1 LNKNDLLP
9 LYVMTSSFEQQ
20 DAVQR
25 VKDAAQIVDI
35 IGECVSLKRAGA
47 NMKGLCPFH
56 AEKTPSFIVNP
67 VRQSFH
73 CFGCGEGGDVFN
85 FMMKYYNLTF
95 PESLK
100 QLAQRYHISLPEK
113 EYRSEDQGKAEK
125 RQKLFDANERAAR
138 MYHEYLLNHD
148 GGAQARDYLK
158 KREIAGKMITTF
170 MMGYAP
176 VGWDFLSNKVAKSSI
191 TMAEAEE
198 AGLLVRK
205 ERGGFYDRF
214 RDRILFPI
222 FDLTGRVVGFGGRI
236 LGEGEPKYLNTP
248 ETLIF
253 DKSRML
259 FGLFQHRDAI
269 RKTRKA
275 VVVEGNFDLLALAS
289 YGVDN
294 VVAPLGTAL
303 TQPQIRLLKGY
314 ADEVILL
321 FDGDEAGVKAAMRSV
336 PLFLAEQVTAR
347 VALLPAMHDPDTYI
361 RAHGKEGLEKYLINA
376 LPMLEFAFEHLKDRH
391 GMSMTGKG
399 KILEELEPLIQASG
413 SSPFQQSVLIS
424 EFSNKL
430 DLDPDQIMQGFKAAA
445 RKKSRHKSQLVN
457 VGPAKEETVKVNIRL
472 PRIQAQLIEFLIF
485 HPRYLKRFLEAG
497 IEEILAENPASNI
510 LNALQQLAAENVTI
524 GPEQLMENLP
534 EGPERSYVS
543 RLLIT
548 SPFLRR
554 HDQEKLA
561 ENVADEMLVWL
572 VRYRF
577 KKEIQQLSEEIRKAQ
592 QNKDKK
598 LLEELLLRKAELNKY
613 LASMNVGDN

>member
-1 LNKNDLLP
+1 M
-9 LYVMTSSFEQQ
+9 VMISSFEQK

-73 CFGCGEGGDVFN
+73 CFGCSEGGDVFS
-85 FMMKYYNLTF
+85 FMMKFYNLTF
-95 PESLK
+95 PETLE
-100 QLAQRYHISLPEK
+100 QLAQRYHITLPERK
-113 EYRSEDQGKAEK
+113 FSSEDQGKAEK
-125 RQKLFDANERAAR
+125 RQKLFDTNERAAR
-138 MYHEYLLNHD
+138 LYHEYLLNHAA
-148 GGAQARDYLK
+148 GAQARDYLK
-158 KREIAGKMITTF
+158 NREITQEMITTF
-170 MMGYAP
+170 KLGYAP
-176 VGWDFLSNKVAKSSI
+176 EGWDFLSTKVAKSSI
-191 TMAEAEE
+191 PLAEAEE

-222 FDLTGRVVGFGGRI
+222 FELTGRIVGFGGRI
-236 LGEGEPKYLNTP
+236 LSEGEPKYLNTP

-269 RKTRKA
+269 RKTRQA

-289 YGVDN
+289 YGLDN

-303 TQPQIRLLKGY
+303 TQAQIRLLKGY

-321 FDGDEAGVKAAMRSV
+321 FDGDEAGIKAAMRSV
-336 PLFLAEQVTAR
+336 SLFLAEQVSAR

-361 RAHGKEGLEKYLINA
+361 RAHGKEGLEKKLMSA
-376 LPMLEFAFEHLKDRH
+376 LPILEFAFEHLRDKH
-391 GMSMTGKG
+391 GTSMTGKG

-430 DLDPDQIMQGFKAAA
+430 GLDPEQVMRGFKTAA
-445 RKKSRHKSQLVN
+445 RKKNLNKPARAYAGSTKKESASVN
-457 VGPAKEETVKVNIRL
+457 TQL
-472 PRIQAQLIEFLIF
+472 PRKQAQLLDFLIF
-485 HPRYLKRFLEAG
+485 YPRYLKRFLEAG
-497 IEEILAENPASNI
+497 IEEILVENRVSNI
-510 LNALQQLAAENVTI
+510 FNALQQLSVENEEY
-524 GPEQLMENLP
+524 GPEQLLQNLP
-534 EGPERSYVS
+534 EGPERSYIS
-543 RLLIT
+543 RLLT
-548 SPFLRR
+548 SSPFLEQV
-554 HDQEKLA
+554 DQENLTEDMA
-561 ENVADEMLVWL
+561 EEMLVWL

-577 KKEIQQLSEEIRKAQ
+577 KKEIQQLSEEIRNAQ
-592 QNKDKK
+592 QNQDQK
-598 LLEELLLRKAELNKY
+598 LLEELLLRKADLNKH
-613 LASMNVGDN
+613 LAEMNVGDN

>member
-1 LNKNDLLP
+1 
-9 LYVMTSSFEQQ
+9 MTSSFEQK

-35 IGECVSLKRAGA
+35 IGECVSLKRSGA

-56 AEKTPSFIVNP
+56 GEKTPSFMVNP
-67 VRQSFH
+67 ARQTFH
-73 CFGCGEGGDVFN
+73 CFGCGEGGDAFS

-95 PESLK
+95 PETLQ
-100 QLAQRYHISLPEK
+100 QLAQRYQITLPEK
-113 EYRSEDQGKAEK
+113 QFSSEDQGKAEK

-138 MYHEYLLNHD
+138 MYHEYLLHHA
-148 GGAQARDYLK
+148 GGTPAREYLK
-158 KREIAGKMITTF
+158 KREITPEMIAAF
-170 MMGYAP
+170 QLGYAP
-176 VGWDFLSNKVAKSSI
+176 AGWDFLSSKVARSSI
-191 TMAEAEE
+191 SLAEVEE

-214 RDRILFPI
+214 RDRVLFPI
-222 FDLTGRVVGFGGRI
+222 YELTGRIVGFGGRI

-253 DKSRML
+253 DKSRIL

-321 FDGDEAGVKAAMRSV
+321 FDGDEAGIKAAMRAV
-336 PLFLAEQVTAR
+336 PLFLAEQVAAR
-347 VALLPAMHDPDTYI
+347 VALLPARHDPDTYI
-361 RAHGKEGLEKYLINA
+361 RAHGRKGLEEYLVNA
-376 LPMLEFAFEHLKDRH
+376 LPILEFAFEHLQEKH

-399 KILEELEPLIQASG
+399 KILEELEPFIQASG

-430 DLDPDQIMQGFKAAA
+430 GLDPDQVMRGFKAAA
-445 RKKSRHKSQLVN
+445 RKKSQGLPGDAN
-457 VGPAKEETVKVNIRL
+457 VGPAKGAAATVNIQL
-472 PRIQAQLIEFLIF
+472 PRKQAQLLDFLIF
-485 HPRYLKRFLEAG
+485 YPRYVQRFVAAG
-497 IEEILAENPASNI
+497 IEDILVESRASAI
-510 LNALQQLAAENVTI
+510 LGALQQLAAANEVVS
-524 GPEQLMENLP
+524 PEQLMDTLP

-543 RLLIT
+543 RLLIS
-548 SPFLRR
+548 SPFLKQY
-554 HDQEKLA
+554 DQEQLA
-561 ENVADEMLVWL
+561 ENMAEEMLVWL
-572 VRYRF
+572 VHYRF
-577 KKEIQQLSEEIRKAQ
+577 KKEIKHLSEEIRIAQ
-592 QNKDKK
+592 QNQDQK
-598 LLEELLLRKAELNKY
+598 LLGELLLRKAELNKY
-613 LASMNVGDN
+613 LAAMNVGDS

>member
-1 LNKNDLLP
+1 
-9 LYVMTSSFEQQ
+9 MTSSFEQK

-25 VKDAAQIVDI
+25 VKDAAQIADI

-56 AEKTPSFIVNP
+56 AEKTPSFMVNP
-67 VRQSFH
+67 ARQSFH
-73 CFGCGEGGDVFN
+73 CFGCGEGGDVFS

-95 PESLK
+95 FETLK
-100 QLAQRYHISLPEK
+100 ELAQRYQITLPE
-113 EYRSEDQGKAEK
+113 RHSSAEDGGKAEK
-125 RQKLFDANERAAR
+125 RQKLFDANERAAL
-138 MYHEYLLNHD
+138 MYHEYLLNNP
-148 GGAQARDYLK
+148 GGALARDYLK
-158 KREIAGKMITTF
+158 KRAITGEMISTF
-170 MMGYAP
+170 KLGYAP
-176 VGWDFLSNKVAKSSI
+176 AGWNFLSNKVAKSSI
-191 TMAEAEE
+191 TLEEAEE

-222 FDLTGRVVGFGGRI
+222 SELTGRVVGFGGRI

-253 DKSRML
+253 DKSRIL

-269 RKTRKA
+269 RKTRQA

-289 YGVDN
+289 YGIDN

-314 ADEVILL
+314 TDEVVLL
-321 FDGDEAGVKAAMRSV
+321 FDGDEAGIKAAMRAV
-336 PLFLAEQVTAR
+336 PLFLAEQVAAR

-361 RAHGKEGLEKYLINA
+361 RAHGKDGLEKYLVSA
-376 LPMLEFAFEHLKDRH
+376 LPTLEFAFEHLQNKH

-430 DLDPDQIMQGFKAAA
+430 GLDPDQVMQGFKAAG
-445 RKKSRHKSQLVN
+445 RKKSRERPGGIN
-457 VGPAKEETVKVNIRL
+457 VGPAKKEPAKTDIQL
-472 PRIQAQLIEFLIF
+472 PRKQAQLLEFLIF
-485 HPRYLKRFLEAG
+485 YPRYLKRFLEAG
-497 IEEILAENPASNI
+497 IEDILVDSLAGNILDALQKLTAENEA
-510 LNALQQLAAENVTI
+510 V
-524 GPEQLMENLP
+524 GPEQLMENLQ

-543 RLLIT
+543 RLLIS
-548 SPFLRR
+548 SPFLRQ
-554 HDQEKLA
+554 DEQEELI
-561 ENVADEMLVWL
+561 DEMAEEVLIWL

-577 KKEIQQLSEEIRKAQ
+577 KKEIRQLSEEIQNAQ
-592 QNKDKK
+592 QNQDHKQ
-598 LLEELLLRKAELNKY
+598 LEELLLRKAALNKH
-613 LASMNVGDN
+613 LASMNDGGN

>member
-1 LNKNDLLP
+1 
-9 LYVMTSSFEQQ
+9 MASSFEQK

-25 VKDAAQIVDI
+25 VKEAAQIVDI
-35 IGECVSLKRAGA
+35 IGECISLKRAGA
-47 NMKGLCPFH
+47 NLKGLCPFH
-56 AEKTPSFIVNP
+56 AEKTPSFMVNP

-73 CFGCGEGGDVFN
+73 CFGCGEGGDVFS

-95 PESLK
+95 PETLK
-100 QLAQRYHISLPEK
+100 QLAQRYHITLPEK
-113 EYRSEDQGKAEK
+113 QYSFEDQGKAEK

-138 MYHEYLLNHD
+138 MYHEYLQNHA
-148 GGAQARDYLK
+148 GGSQARDYLK
-158 KREIAGKMITTF
+158 KREISGEMIDTF
-170 MMGYAP
+170 LLGYAP
-176 VGWDFLSNKVAKSSI
+176 AGWDFLSNKVAKSSI
-191 TMAEAEE
+191 TLAEAEE

-205 ERGGFYDRF
+205 DRGGFYDRF

-236 LGEGEPKYLNTP
+236 IGQGEPKYLNTP

-303 TQPQIRLLKGY
+303 TQSQIRLLKGY

-321 FDGDEAGVKAAMRSV
+321 FDGDEAGIKAAMRSI
-336 PLFLAEQVTAR
+336 PLFLAEQVAAR
-347 VALLPAMHDPDTYI
+347 VALLPAMHDPDSYI
-361 RAHGKEGLEKYLINA
+361 RAHGREGLTTFLVNA
-376 LPMLEFAFEHLKDRH
+376 LPMLEFAFEHLKDKY

-399 KILEELEPLIQASG
+399 KILAELEPLIEASG
-413 SSPFQQSVLIS
+413 SSPFQHSVLIS

-430 DLDPDQIMQGFKAAA
+430 GLDPEQIMQGFKTAA
-445 RKKSRHKSQLVN
+445 RKKSQLKSPLATLNRTQ
-457 VGPAKEETVKVNIRL
+457 KEPDKIAIKL
-472 PRIQAQLIEFLIF
+472 SRIQTQLLEFLIF
-485 HPRYLKRFLEAG
+485 HPHFLERFLEAG
-497 IEEILAENPASNI
+497 VEEILAETEATNI
-510 LNALQQLAAENVTI
+510 LNAMKQLGAGDELP
-524 GPEQLMENLP
+524 GPELLMENLP
-534 EGPERSYVS
+534 EGPERTYVS

-548 SPFLRR
+548 SQFLKQY
-554 HDQEKLA
+554 DQEKLA
-561 ENVADEMLVWL
+561 ENMAEEMLVWL

-577 KKEIQQLSEEIRKAQ
+577 KKEIQQLSEEIRMAQ
-592 QNKDKK
+592 KNQDQK
-598 LLEELLLRKAELNKY
+598 LLQELLLRKAELNKY
-613 LASMNVGDN
+613 LASMNIGDN

>member
-1 LNKNDLLP
+1 
-9 LYVMTSSFEQQ
+9 MTSSFEQK

-25 VKDAAQIVDI
+25 VKDAAQITDI
-35 IGECVSLKRAGA
+35 IGECVSLKQAGA

-56 AEKTPSFIVNP
+56 AEKTPSFMVNP
-67 VRQSFH
+67 ARQSFH
-73 CFGCGEGGDVFN
+73 CFGCAEGGDVFT

-95 PESLK
+95 FETLK
-100 QLAQRYHISLPEK
+100 ELAQRYQITLPE
-113 EYRSEDQGKAEK
+113 RQFSAEDQGKAEK
-125 RQKLFDANERAAR
+125 RQKLFDANERASL
-138 MYHEYLLNHD
+138 MYHEYLLNNS
-148 GGAQARDYLK
+148 GGAPARDYLD
-158 KREIAGKMITTF
+158 KRAITGEMISTF
-170 MMGYAP
+170 KLGYAP
-176 VGWDFLSNKVAKSSI
+176 AGWNFLSNKVAKSSI
-191 TMAEAEE
+191 TLGEAEE
-198 AGLLVRK
+198 AGLLVKK

-222 FDLTGRVVGFGGRI
+222 SELTGRIVGFGGRI

-253 DKSRML
+253 DKSRIL

-269 RKTRKA
+269 RKARQA

-303 TQPQIRLLKGY
+303 TQSQIRLLKGY
-314 ADEVILL
+314 TDEVILL
-321 FDGDEAGVKAAMRSV
+321 FDGDEAGIKAAMRAV

-361 RAHGKEGLEKYLINA
+361 RAHGKEGLEKYLVSA
-376 LPMLEFAFEHLKDRH
+376 LPILEFAFKHLQEKH

-430 DLDPDQIMQGFKAAA
+430 GLDPDQVMQGFKAAE
-445 RKKSRHKSQLVN
+445 RNKSKKRPERIN
-457 VGPAKEETVKVNIRL
+457 VGQAKKEAAKTNKQL
-472 PRIQAQLIEFLIF
+472 PRKQAQLLEFLIF

-497 IEEILAENPASNI
+497 IEDILIDSPANNI
-510 LNALQQLAAENVTI
+510 LDALQKMAAENEAV
-524 GPEQLMENLP
+524 GPEQLMANLQ

-543 RLLIT
+543 RLLIS
-548 SPFLRR
+548 SPFLRQD
-554 HDQEKLA
+554 DQEKLIDDMA
-561 ENVADEMLVWL
+561 EEVLTWL

-577 KKEIQQLSEEIRKAQ
+577 KKEIQQLSEEIQNAQ
-592 QNKDKK
+592 QNQDYKQ
-598 LLEELLLRKAELNKY
+598 LEELLIRKAALNKY
-613 LASMNVGDN
+613 LATMNDGGQPG